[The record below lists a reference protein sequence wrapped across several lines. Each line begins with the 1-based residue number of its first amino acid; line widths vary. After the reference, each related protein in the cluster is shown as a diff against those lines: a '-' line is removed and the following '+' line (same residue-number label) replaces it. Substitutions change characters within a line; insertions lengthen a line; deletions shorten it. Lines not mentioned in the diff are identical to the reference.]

1 MSTNT
6 GITVF
11 KTVTIEN
18 FGGIDESNPMVIVF
32 PEGYEG
38 ATVLTG
44 DQETGKTSTLVC
56 IESLM
61 GGIYQD
67 YYINKKNNSING
79 VFEFEVDGVKYRTK
93 LTKTQFKLEQFIDVG
108 GKQKWIGTGEDKTLI
123 RRLLPFAT
131 SPDVLV
137 QKDGTQQIKWL
148 KDVAGS
154 LVDESELTERHKKTY
169 ADRTAKNR
177 EVKIYKDQLI
187 DSGRFIPDGGD
198 VIPTEDFELKKT
210 ETDGIDFD
218 KIIEFQE
225 AGIKT
230 LSVEADRINR
240 ARIKLESLDGLVL
253 EKKKQIADWLIQI
266 EGLEKSINDNEAEIK
281 ELEAKKIE
289 GNKFIDES
297 KAVVEKI
304 DKANKELE
312 NTKIL
317 KSEKSSVDAT
327 VKLYETYKARFDE
340 ANLLTNQ
347 LDELNEQKLA
357 LAKQFTP
364 DIEGFEV
371 ELGNLDREKGL
382 YLNGINIAVLSE
394 SERYGLCIKIWD
406 HFKIKVV
413 FIENI
418 TSLGS
423 SAMDIIKMFMANGGK
438 VFCTQMKRHQE
449 KISVTFSL
457 SE

>member
-1 MSTNT
+1 MSN
-6 GITVF
+6 TVF
-11 KTVTIEN
+11 KTVTIDN
-18 FGGIDESNPMVIVF
+18 FGGIDESHPMVIVF

-38 ATVLTG
+38 ATVLSG
-44 DQETGKTSTLVC
+44 DEATGKTSTLTA

-67 YYINKKNNSING
+67 YYISKKTNSING
-79 VFEFEVDGVKYRTK
+79 VFEFEVDGAMYRTK
-93 LTKTQFKLEQFIDVG
+93 LTKTQFKLEQYVNVA
-108 GKQKWIGTGEDKTLI
+108 GKDKWMPTGEDKTLV
-123 RRLLPFAT
+123 RKLLPFAT

-148 KDVAGS
+148 KEVAGS
-154 LVDESELTERHKKTY
+154 LVDESELTDKYKKLY
-169 ADRTAKNR
+169 SDRTAKNK
-177 EVKIYKDQLI
+177 EVKFHKDQLI
-187 DSGRFIPDGGD
+187 ESGRFVSEGGD
-198 VIPTEDFELKKT
+198 IIPTEHFELKKG
-210 ETDGIDFD
+210 EVTDIDFD
-218 KIIEFQE
+218 KIIELQE
-225 AGIKT
+225 AGIRT

-240 ARIKLESLDGLVL
+240 AKIKLEGFDDIIR
-253 EKKKQIADWLIQI
+253 EKKKQIAGWLIQI
-266 EGLEKSINDNEAEIK
+266 EELEKSISQGEIEIK
-281 ELEAKKIE
+281 ECETKKIE
-289 GNKFIDES
+289 GSKFVDEG
-297 KAVVEKI
+297 KAVIEKI
-304 DKANKELE
+304 DAAKLELDNTKELKSVKTSIE
-312 NTKIL
+312 ATL
-317 KSEKSSVDAT
+317 KMYD
-327 VKLYETYKARFDE
+327 TYKARFDE
-340 ANLLTNQ
+340 ANSLTNQ

-382 YLNGINIAVLSE
+382 YLNGINISVLSE
-394 SERYGLCIKIWD
+394 SERYGLCIKIWE

-423 SAMDIIKMFMANGGK
+423 NAMDIIKMFIANGGK
-438 VFCTQMKRHQE
+438 VFATRMKRLQD

>member
-32 PEGYEG
+32 PDGYEG

-44 DQETGKTSTLVC
+44 DQETGKTSTLQA

-61 GGIYQD
+61 GGIYPD
-67 YYINKKNNSING
+67 YYINKKMNSING
-79 VFEFEVDGVKYRTK
+79 GFEFEVDGVKYRTK

-131 SPDVLV
+131 SPDVLI

-154 LVDESELTERHKKTY
+154 LVDEGALTDKYKTIY
-169 ADRTAKNR
+169 ADRTAKNK

-187 DSGRFIPDGGD
+187 ESGRFIPEGGD
-198 VIPTEDFELKKT
+198 VLPTEYFESKKG
-210 ETDGIDFD
+210 EIAGIDFD
-218 KIIEFQE
+218 KIIELQE
-225 AGIKT
+225 VGLKA
-230 LSVEADRINR
+230 LSIEADRINR
-240 ARIKLESLDGLVL
+240 AKIKLESIDGLVL

-266 EGLEKSINDNEAEIK
+266 EGLEKSITDNETEIK
-281 ELEAKKIE
+281 ELESKKLEGDKFIEE
-289 GNKFIDES
+289 GN
-297 KAVVEKI
+297 VVIEKI
-304 DKANKELE
+304 DAANKELE

-317 KSEKSSVDAT
+317 KSEKVSIEST
-327 VKLYETYKARFDE
+327 IKMYETYKAKFDE
-340 ANLLTNQ
+340 AISLTNQ
-347 LDELNEQKLA
+347 LDEINAQKLA

-371 ELGNLDREKGL
+371 ELGNIDRESGL
-382 YLNGINIAVLSE
+382 YLNGVNIAVLSE
-394 SERYGLCIKIWD
+394 SERYGLCIKIWE

-423 SAMDIIKMFMANGGK
+423 HAMDIIKMFIANGGK
-438 VFCTQMKRHQE
+438 VFATQMKRNQG

-457 SE
+457 NE